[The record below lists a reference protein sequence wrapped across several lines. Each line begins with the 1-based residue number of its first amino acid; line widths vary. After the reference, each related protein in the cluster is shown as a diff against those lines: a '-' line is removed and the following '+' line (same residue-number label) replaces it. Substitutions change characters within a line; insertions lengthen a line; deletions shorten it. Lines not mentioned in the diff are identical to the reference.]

1 MELWRRLGTRQ
12 HRRKEAYAAE
22 YVCRHEG
29 SEIRWITVAETAAI
43 TNPWRKMNLCAT
55 TKTVRV
61 TDYQQLMMIA
71 VRNLRKVRKII
82 MTVYE
87 MIQELAQYDAD
98 LDVEINVTTDDYE
111 TTVEVEE
118 DVKDGEETDVKLD
131 IDEDI
136 EDFDI
141 DDYKKYTGKR
151 IVRINAELR

>member
-1 MELWRRLGTRQ
+1 
-12 HRRKEAYAAE
+12 
-22 YVCRHEG
+22 
-29 SEIRWITVAETAAI
+29 
-43 TNPWRKMNLCAT
+43 
-55 TKTVRV
+55 
-61 TDYQQLMMIA
+61 
-71 VRNLRKVRKII
+71 

-151 IVRINAELR
+151 VVRINAELR

>member
-1 MELWRRLGTRQ
+1 
-12 HRRKEAYAAE
+12 
-22 YVCRHEG
+22 
-29 SEIRWITVAETAAI
+29 
-43 TNPWRKMNLCAT
+43 
-55 TKTVRV
+55 
-61 TDYQQLMMIA
+61 
-71 VRNLRKVRKII
+71 

-118 DVKDGEETDVKLD
+118 DVKDGEGTDVKLD

-151 IVRINAELR
+151 IVRINAKLR

>member
-1 MELWRRLGTRQ
+1 
-12 HRRKEAYAAE
+12 
-22 YVCRHEG
+22 
-29 SEIRWITVAETAAI
+29 
-43 TNPWRKMNLCAT
+43 
-55 TKTVRV
+55 
-61 TDYQQLMMIA
+61 
-71 VRNLRKVRKII
+71 

-118 DVKDGEETDVKLD
+118 DVKDGEETDVKID

-141 DDYKKYTGKR
+141 EEYKRYSGKKT
-151 IVRINAELR
+151 IRINVELR

>member
-1 MELWRRLGTRQ
+1 
-12 HRRKEAYAAE
+12 
-22 YVCRHEG
+22 
-29 SEIRWITVAETAAI
+29 
-43 TNPWRKMNLCAT
+43 
-55 TKTVRV
+55 
-61 TDYQQLMMIA
+61 
-71 VRNLRKVRKII
+71 

-151 IVRINAELR
+151 VVRINAEWR

>member
-1 MELWRRLGTRQ
+1 
-12 HRRKEAYAAE
+12 
-22 YVCRHEG
+22 
-29 SEIRWITVAETAAI
+29 
-43 TNPWRKMNLCAT
+43 
-55 TKTVRV
+55 
-61 TDYQQLMMIA
+61 
-71 VRNLRKVRKII
+71 

>member
-1 MELWRRLGTRQ
+1 
-12 HRRKEAYAAE
+12 
-22 YVCRHEG
+22 
-29 SEIRWITVAETAAI
+29 
-43 TNPWRKMNLCAT
+43 
-55 TKTVRV
+55 
-61 TDYQQLMMIA
+61 
-71 VRNLRKVRKII
+71 

-136 EDFDI
+136 EDFNI

>member
-1 MELWRRLGTRQ
+1 
-12 HRRKEAYAAE
+12 
-22 YVCRHEG
+22 
-29 SEIRWITVAETAAI
+29 
-43 TNPWRKMNLCAT
+43 
-55 TKTVRV
+55 
-61 TDYQQLMMIA
+61 
-71 VRNLRKVRKII
+71 

-98 LDVEINVTTDDYE
+98 TDVEINVTTDDYE

-118 DVKDGEETDVKLD
+118 DVKDGEGTDVKLD

-151 IVRINAELR
+151 IVRINAKLR